1 MRLESQRRRL
11 LPQFVSR
18 IKNNKQEPSFH
29 RLYCDSAVLGS
40 DISSRGVM
48 KIAPRNSRLQN
59 LLAFSARSELRLFV
73 FQALYNYILLQLDK
87 QSWKSR
93 KYRLLLQ
100 SPALMP
106 PITR

>member
-73 FQALYNYILLQLDK
+73 FQALLLQLVK